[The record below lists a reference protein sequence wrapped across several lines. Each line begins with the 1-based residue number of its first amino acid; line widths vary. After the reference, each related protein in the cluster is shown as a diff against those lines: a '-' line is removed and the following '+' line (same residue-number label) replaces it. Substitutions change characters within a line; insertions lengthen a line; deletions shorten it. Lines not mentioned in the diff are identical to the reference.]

1 MSISWPERGVFVAL
15 CVAIAASPLLA
26 HLAMHAL
33 PGVGPEPW
41 YDHGIY
47 VSWAFLIYF
56 SWACLPSLALPT
68 KKRLLAWA
76 LFFGLELGYPV
87 ASWLLEGGARLHVFA
102 DLSSYFSTS
111 LALAAGGLL
120 VWKGGAMVRAGDAG
134 ILLPLGFVAFF
145 VVWPGLSV
153 EWDWWVAYELPHGDV
168 TSQVLRALG
177 VLSGT
182 MGVARNLLRSEVF
195 G

>member
-1 MSISWPERGVFVAL
+1 MSVSWPERVVFVAL
-15 CVAIAASPLLA
+15 CVATAASPMLA
-26 HLAMHAL
+26 HLAIHAL

-41 YDHGIY
+41 YDSGIY

-56 SWACLPSLALPT
+56 SWSFLPSLALPA
-68 KKRLLAWA
+68 KQRALAWA
-76 LFFGLELGYPV
+76 LFFGLELGYPI
-87 ASWLLEGGARLHVFA
+87 ASWLLEGGDRLHLFA

-120 VWKGGAMVRAGDAG
+120 VWKGAVMLRGGDAF
-134 ILLPLGFVAFF
+134 ILFPLGFVAFF

-153 EWDWWVAYELPHGDV
+153 EWDWWAAYELPRGGA

-177 VLSGT
+177 VVAGT
-182 MGVARNLLRSEVF
+182 TGVLRNMLRSDVLR
-195 G
+195 